1 MKKFFSYSMLLG
13 LFALTLLSS
22 CNNDQS
28 YADRLNEERN
38 AVNAYLVNHRVV
50 MSVPE
55 DSVFEVGADA
65 PFYRLDPDGNIY
77 MQVLNAGDRVNDKA
91 KTGEPI
97 NFRYSRYSLSVWYA
111 DGTWKEY
118 SGNEN
123 AMNAAPCSFNYSDY
137 TLPSSSQ
144 CHSTRSTRLPNPLHL
159 YTANQLPHFLKRPT
173 DLVYI
178 RRASRATN
186 QRQARL
192 RWTRSRKSG
201 EANGSSSRIIHP
213 RR

>member
-1 MKKFFSYSMLLG
+1 MKNFFSYSMLLG

-77 MQVLNAGDRVNDKA
+77 MQVLNAGDRANDKA

-144 CHSTRSTRLPNPLHL
+144 WGYGLQYPLIFLGVECEVNLVIKSQFGFTSEISYVMPFFYHVRYYHS
-159 YTANQLPHFLKRPT
+159 Q
-173 DLVYI
+173 I
-178 RRASRATN
+178 
-186 QRQARL
+186 
-192 RWTRSRKSG
+192 
-201 EANGSSSRIIHP
+201 
-213 RR
+213 